1 MHCDPYPN
9 AKTYV
14 KNITV
19 VANKLTFFE
28 ILGIT
33 IKDKYN
39 DVASATVIAIWEYGM
54 YLVRPRS
61 QKQKQI
67 KNTVQLRNLSC
78 PRNLLLHPN
87 KSPSLQSRYSL
98 PRNETRPSNKTFI
111 FPKTLPIIDRTIKL
125 SLELNLPYKPNKL
138 HKYRPSWALPNLID

>member
-1 MHCDPYPN
+1 LHCDPYPN

-39 DVASATVIAIWEYGM
+39 DVANATVIAI
-54 YLVRPRS
+54 
-61 QKQKQI
+61 
-67 KNTVQLRNLSC
+67 
-78 PRNLLLHPN
+78 
-87 KSPSLQSRYSL
+87 
-98 PRNETRPSNKTFI
+98 
-111 FPKTLPIIDRTIKL
+111 
-125 SLELNLPYKPNKL
+125 
-138 HKYRPSWALPNLID
+138 